1 MHQRRILIVDDD
13 AMILRLLQISIDRLF
28 PECQIVAAVNGTAAL
43 AKLRQQPFDLILTDY
58 DMPGMNGLDLA
69 QGTLIPSGAVQI
81 LEGKSYVYV
90 VGGTEQETKAERKEV
105 AVLAETGGT
114 MAISGIESGDQVIY
128 PVPTTLRPDTTI
140 KVIETATSSEP
151 PSAQET
157 E

>member
-1 MHQRRILIVDDD
+1 LSNIP
-13 AMILRLLQISIDRLF
+13 AGS
-28 PECQIVAAVNGTAAL
+28 VAQVA
-43 AKLRQQPFDLILTDY
+43 Y
-58 DMPGMNGLDLA
+58 GLDLA

-90 VGGTEQETKAERKEV
+90 VGGSEQETKAERKEV

-114 MAISGIESGDQVIY
+114 MAISGIEKGTQIIY

-140 KVIETATSSEP
+140 KVIETATNSEP

>member
-69 QGTLIPSGAVQI
+69 QAARQISADIPIVLMTGRYSCREIQTR
-81 LEGKSYVYV
+81 
-90 VGGTEQETKAERKEV
+90 VGSANLAGFLAKPF
-105 AVLAETGGT
+105 AVL
-114 MAISGIESGDQVIY
+114 Q
-128 PVPTTLRPDTTI
+128 LREI
-140 KVIETATSSEP
+140 LQKNGL
-151 PSAQET
+151 
-157 E
+157 